1 MKKLIIAIVFALTIP
16 ATAHA
21 LVVTSGQSINLT
33 WEANTEADLREY
45 EVQRADSV
53 GGPWTAF
60 ATVTSN
66 GHVVQTLDL
75 PEGDTVF
82 ALIAVD
88 DVGNRSERGLPSE
101 VIRNDNTPP
110 SQPAT
115 ITISV
120 EVK

>member
-1 MKKLIIAIVFALTIP
+1 MKKLILAIVFALTIP
-16 ATAHA
+16 VTPHA
-21 LVVTSGQSINLT
+21 LVVKSGQTINLT
-33 WEANTEADLREY
+33 WEANTEADLQEY
-45 EVQRADSV
+45 EVQRDDSAM
-53 GGPWTAF
+53 GPWTKF

-88 DVGNRSERGLPSE
+88 DVGNRSERSLPSE
-101 VIRNDNTPP
+101 IIRNDNTPP

-120 EVK
+120 EVE

>member
-16 ATAHA
+16 TTAHA
-21 LVVTSGQSINLT
+21 LVVKSGQTINLT
-33 WEANTEADLREY
+33 WQANTEADLQEY

-53 GGPWTAF
+53 MGPWSKF

-88 DVGNRSERGLPSE
+88 DVGNRSERSLPSE
-101 VIRNDNTPP
+101 IIRNDNTPP

-115 ITISV
+115 ITITVVV
-120 EVK
+120 E